1 VALPDDT
8 SPTTT
13 PFEIE
18 LPTDISL
25 IDIPGNL
32 FEMGGATNS
41 NDTPVVSVTV
51 SDLAIS
57 DTELTN
63 SQYIEF
69 LNATYNDGWISV
81 ELQSTNDTCGNYE
94 EYMIVATDAAPHSGK
109 IYLPLGETGG
119 CSSDGHPEHINNKS
133 WITFINE
140 SFELVDGM
148 NADWPANWT
157 KCYGAD
163 AFAQYYEAS
172 LPTEAQ
178 WEYAAKMRQ
187 FTYASVTQIQAGK
200 RHEACVGVVKR

>member
-25 IDIPGNL
+25 IDIPGNF

-41 NDTPVVSVTV
+41 NDAPVVSVTV

-69 LNATYNDGWISV
+69 LNAAYNDGWISV
-81 ELQSTNDTCGNYE
+81 
-94 EYMIVATDAAPHSGK
+94 
-109 IYLPLGETGG
+109 
-119 CSSDGHPEHINNKS
+119 
-133 WITFINE
+133 
-140 SFELVDGM
+140 
-148 NADWPANWT
+148 
-157 KCYGAD
+157 
-163 AFAQYYEAS
+163 
-172 LPTEAQ
+172 
-178 WEYAAKMRQ
+178 
-187 FTYASVTQIQAGK
+187 
-200 RHEACVGVVKR
+200 